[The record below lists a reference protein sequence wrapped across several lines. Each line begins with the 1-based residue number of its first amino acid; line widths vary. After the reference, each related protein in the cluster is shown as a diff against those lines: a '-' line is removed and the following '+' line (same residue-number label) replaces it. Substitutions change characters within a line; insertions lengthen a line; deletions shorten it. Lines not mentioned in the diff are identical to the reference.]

1 SSYSLF
7 FCLLVPRPPGST
19 LFPYTTLFRSQER
32 LGDDVWWGQQHA
44 DDETGHDHIGALGGQ
59 VLRRGGAGQNQQYR
73 RNGDFKRNAEGKE
86 HLEHEVQIT
95 ADIRQFDNSL
105 RADGGKETEHQR
117 KDHEI
122 GESRASVE
130 QQHGSKQQREGQ
142 ALFMGI
148 KPGRHKTPEL
158 VENDRNS
165 DKDRQNQRQLQGR
178 KERRGEDRKS

>member
-73 RNGDFKRNAEGKE
+73 RNGDFKRNAEGK
-86 HLEHEVQIT
+86 
-95 ADIRQFDNSL
+95 
-105 RADGGKETEHQR
+105 
-117 KDHEI
+117 
-122 GESRASVE
+122 
-130 QQHGSKQQREGQ
+130 
-142 ALFMGI
+142 
-148 KPGRHKTPEL
+148 
-158 VENDRNS
+158 
-165 DKDRQNQRQLQGR
+165 
-178 KERRGEDRKS
+178 DRKSTRLNSSHVKISYAVFCLKKKKNR